1 MNAQKPIQQL
11 QELLEEQ
18 DKRYYITRCSGLGIY
33 DNQAKKFVEKGF
45 SKAELKQKLSEL
57 EGAE

>member
-1 MNAQKPIQQL
+1 MNTQKPIQQL

-18 DKRYYITRCSGLGIY
+18 DKRYYITDVPAWGIY

-57 EGAE
+57 ERAE